1 MFHTVSFYRKD
12 YTMKKAEPTPA
23 KLSRDKLAAEAITLN
38 IAGLS
43 TREIAKR
50 LGTSPAT
57 ISRILTGKTKLP
69 EATVATY
76 ATISP
81 SASTSKANTP
91 PLHEGIGEVAN
102 GRRGS
107 ISPSASG
114 SKANTP
120 PLHEGIGEVANGRR
134 GSFSP
139 SASGSKIGGVP
150 AGRGGFISTSDP
162 QSIIDHAQSAVIDI
176 IKRIQD
182 VTYGE
187 EDVAKLATAADKLTG
202 VAERIANITRL
213 ANQQQAE
220 QAEQSANSTFM
231 RDFAARHK
239 A

>member
-1 MFHTVSFYRKD
+1 MNLSKEEKAKV
-12 YTMKKAEPTPA
+12 KKAE
-23 KLSRDKLAAEAITLN
+23 REKLAAEAITLH

-69 EATVATY
+69 DTTVATY
-76 ATISP
+76 ANNTTPTPNSP
-81 SASTSKANTP
+81 S
-91 PLHEGIGEVAN
+91 EGRVEGN
-102 GRRGS
+102 
-107 ISPSASG
+107 SPSMHNPQQAIGAVGGIEISL
-114 SKANTP
+114 P
-120 PLHEGIGEVANGRR
+120 PA
-134 GSFSP
+134 
-139 SASGSKIGGVP
+139 
-150 AGRGGFISTSDP
+150 ISTDP

-182 VTYGE
+182 VADGE
-187 EDVAKLATAADKLTG
+187 EDIAKLATAADKLTG

-220 QAEQSANSTFM
+220 QDGQSTANTFI

>member
-1 MFHTVSFYRKD
+1 
-12 YTMKKAEPTPA
+12 MKKAEPTPA
-23 KLSRDKLAAEAITLN
+23 KLSRDKLVAEAITLN

-76 ATISP
+76 ATNTTQSRDVSP
-81 SASTSKANTP
+81 VRPHDTTTHSRDTIALRP
-91 PLHEGIGEVAN
+91 Q
-102 GRRGS
+102 
-107 ISPSASG
+107 
-114 SKANTP
+114 
-120 PLHEGIGEVANGRR
+120 
-134 GSFSP
+134 
-139 SASGSKIGGVP
+139 
-150 AGRGGFISTSDP
+150 DP

-176 IKRIQD
+176 IKRIRD

-213 ANQQQAE
+213 ANQQQTE

>member
-1 MFHTVSFYRKD
+1 
-12 YTMKKAEPTPA
+12 MKKAEPTPA
-23 KLSRDKLAAEAITLN
+23 KLSRDKLVAEAITLN

-81 SASTSKANTP
+81 SAS
-91 PLHEGIGEVAN
+91 
-102 GRRGS
+102 
-107 ISPSASG
+107 G

-120 PLHEGIGEVANGRR
+120 PLPEGIGEVSLRDGGVNSRK
-134 GSFSP
+134 GSISP
-139 SASGSKIGGVP
+139 SASTSEIGGVP

-202 VAERIANITRL
+202 VAERIANIIRL
-213 ANQQQAE
+213 ANLQQT
-220 QAEQSANSTFM
+220 EQSANSTFM

>member
-1 MFHTVSFYRKD
+1 
-12 YTMKKAEPTPA
+12 MKKAEPTPA

-69 EATVATY
+69 ETTVATY
-76 ATISP
+76 ATNPP
-81 SASTSKANTP
+81 S
-91 PLHEGIGEVAN
+91 
-102 GRRGS
+102 S
-107 ISPSASG
+107 ISPSAQRDRETI
-114 SKANTP
+114 A
-120 PLHEGIGEVANGRR
+120 
-134 GSFSP
+134 
-139 SASGSKIGGVP
+139 SAHS
-150 AGRGGFISTSDP
+150 ATSDP
-162 QSIIDHAQSAVIDI
+162 QSIIDHAQSAVVDI
-176 IKRIQD
+176 IKRIQE

-202 VAERIANITRL
+202 VAERIANITRI